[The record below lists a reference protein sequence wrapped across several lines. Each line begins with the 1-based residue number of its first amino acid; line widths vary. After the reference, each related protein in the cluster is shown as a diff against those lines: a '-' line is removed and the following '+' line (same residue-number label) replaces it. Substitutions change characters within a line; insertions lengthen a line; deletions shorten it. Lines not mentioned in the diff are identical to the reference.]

1 MTAIEAWHHPSGW
14 HADALRT
21 ADDWR
26 FVLDAADVRELDA
39 ALAAARA
46 AGIGIPAL
54 DRMGFPLPRL
64 GPRLARLLDE
74 LENGRGIATIEGLP
88 LERWSK
94 SDAALVYWGLG
105 AHLGSSCAQNM
116 QGDLLGHVRDLGV
129 DVTDGRARGYQS
141 RAHLSFHNDSTDVV
155 GLLCLATAREGG
167 LSRVASSV
175 AIHNELVATRPDLV
189 AALYGPWHVD
199 RRGEQP
205 EGEPPFYVTPFFV
218 RHAGRL
224 FAKYNR
230 RYVETAQ
237 RFEGVPPFTALQIEA
252 LDAIDRLCAD
262 PRFCL
267 DMVLKPGDVQFVC
280 NHVLLH
286 SRTAYEDWPEP
297 ARKRHLLRLWLRTP
311 GFADRPPAF
320 AQRDRDMLAWQR
332 SPRPPL
338 FDLSEIRAE
347 LSH

>member
-1 MTAIEAWHHPSGW
+1 VQVPEPWAHPSGW
-14 HADALRT
+14 TAAELRADPS
-21 ADDWR
+21 WR
-26 FVLDAADVRELDA
+26 HVLDDEDVRELDA

-46 AGIGIPAL
+46 AGLGIPSL
-54 DRMGFPLPRL
+54 DRERFPLPRL
-64 GPRLARLLDE
+64 APRLARILRE
-74 LENGRGIATIEGLP
+74 LEDGRGIATIEGLP
-88 LERWSK
+88 VHRWSK
-94 SDAALVYWGLG
+94 ADAALVYWGLG
-105 AHLGSSCAQNM
+105 AHLGPAFAQNM

-129 DVTDGRARGYQS
+129 DVRDGRARGYQS

-175 AIHNELVATRPDLV
+175 AIHDELVATRPDLA

-205 EGEPPFYVTPFFV
+205 DGEPPAFVTPFFV
-218 RHAGRL
+218 RHGGRL

-237 RFEGVPPFTALQIEA
+237 RFDGVAPLTATQIEA
-252 LDAIDRLCAD
+252 LDAVDRLCED

-267 DMVLKPGDVQFVC
+267 EMALKPGDVQFVC
-280 NHVLLH
+280 NHALLH

-297 ARKRHLLRLWLRTP
+297 SRKRHLLRLWLRTP

-320 AQRDRDMLAWQR
+320 AARDRDMLAWQR
-332 SPRPPL
+332 SPRAPV
-338 FDLSEIRAE
+338 FDDAEIRTA